1 LAATDSPSEAY
12 AQGLANGRWTSDPAQ
27 TALLPELDAIRAELL
42 ATQPSGFLDRL
53 ASRFRDAEPVR
64 GMYLWGGVGRGKT
77 LLSDLLY
84 ESLGDVPRQRWHFHR
99 FMGEVHARL
108 RALPPDTADTLSVV
122 AKAMAQDLRVLLL
135 DEFFVGDIGDAM
147 ILGRLLEQLVEV
159 RGVSLLTTSNIPPK
173 DLYRDGLQRAS
184 FLPCIALLEKHC
196 RVHKLESLQDYRLR
210 QLTQAATYLTPSGE
224 AAEAALQD
232 QFKRVSGLDAW
243 WEGEPIDVNGR
254 QIITKVEHNGVA
266 WFEFAQLCEG
276 PRSAAD
282 YIEIARDYHTVL
294 LSNVPR
300 FDAGN
305 EDPALRFVQLVDEFY
320 DRHVNLLLS
329 AAADPLSLY
338 AGRRHEREF
347 ERTSSRLIEMRSA
360 EYLAREHRP

>member
-1 LAATDSPSEAY
+1 LAATESAGEAY
-12 AQGLANGRWTSDPAQ
+12 ARGVADGRWTSDPAQ
-27 TALLPELDAIRAELL
+27 AALLPELDAIREELF
-42 ATQPSGFLDRL
+42 AARSSGFLDKL
-53 ASRFRDAEPVR
+53 AARFRDADPVR

-84 ESLGDVPRQRWHFHR
+84 DSLDEVPRQRWHFHR

-122 AKAMAQDLRVLLL
+122 AKAMSQDLRVLLL

-159 RGVSLLTTSNIPPK
+159 RGVTLLTTSNIPPQE
-173 DLYRDGLQRAS
+173 LYRDGLQRAS

-196 RVHKLESLQDYRLR
+196 RVRKLESLQDYRLR
-210 QLTQAATYLTPSGE
+210 QLTQASTYITPLGPD
-224 AAEAALQD
+224 AEAALGAHW
-232 QFKRVSGLDAW
+232 RRLT
-243 WEGEPIDVNGR
+243 GR
-254 QIITKVEHNGVA
+254 APAAPPTLQINDRPVHARARADGAA
-266 WFEFAQLCEG
+266 WFEFAELCEG
-276 PRSAAD
+276 PRSSAD
-282 YIEIARDYHTVL
+282 YIELARDFHTVL

-300 FDAGN
+300 LDAGR
-305 EDPALRFVQLVDEFY
+305 EDAALRFVQLVDEFY